1 MVEERQRVKGKQ
13 TANQKKRT
21 KRTEENGVR
30 FKSEGQIAL
39 CTQTSQSAIVL
50 VTYKAQQRC
59 LEPEHEGAKFIL
71 HPLLLRGGTWLT
83 LASTSFLVLF

>member
-30 FKSEGQIAL
+30 FKREGQIAL

-50 VTYKAQQRC
+50 VT
-59 LEPEHEGAKFIL
+59 
-71 HPLLLRGGTWLT
+71 
-83 LASTSFLVLF
+83 